1 MTSWPVYWLS
11 CDELTR
17 LLIVQGYCFRHFL
30 AILNENTHSLKA
42 YNWNRYTWKK
52 VFFIDISFIF
62 TRRNNMNELQILTE
76 MVYIFSSFGNTRDTS
91 HNFFTLSSGNFSRRL
106 QCNSIFGC
114 VVKPGDI
121 EQGFQKK
128 KYWFLLF

>member
-1 MTSWPVYWLS
+1 MTKWPVYWLS

-62 TRRNNMNELQILTE
+62 TRRNNMNELQNSYGDGLH
-76 MVYIFSSFGNTRDTS
+76 IFFIRKYSRYLAQ
-91 HNFFTLSSGNFSRRL
+91 FFTLSSGNFSRRL

-128 KYWFLLF
+128 KYGFLLF